1 MTKALRMARV
11 PDGGCCE
18 GGFVTDGLLFTVTFI
33 LYRIALF
40 CRCSGL
46 KVVTV
51 RVPEKCFRDL
61 EQIEKEEKA
70 ERAQVVRKLLA
81 AAIKQWK
88 LKKASQLL
96 ADHKVTLRKAAEMAE
111 VSYLEMLDL
120 AADTGIDIGYSLSE
134 LERDLERI

>member
-1 MTKALRMARV
+1 M
-11 PDGGCCE
+11 
-18 GGFVTDGLLFTVTFI
+18 
-33 LYRIALF
+33 
-40 CRCSGL
+40 
-46 KVVTV
+46 VTV